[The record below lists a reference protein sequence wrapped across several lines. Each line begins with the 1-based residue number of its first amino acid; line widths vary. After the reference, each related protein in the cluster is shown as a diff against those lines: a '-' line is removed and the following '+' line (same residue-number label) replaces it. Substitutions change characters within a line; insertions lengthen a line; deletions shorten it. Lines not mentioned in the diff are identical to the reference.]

1 MLTTQYQA
9 LGTGYPLSSLLGYQT
24 KEQLQKMAD
33 RIDQNSDSMTVKEL
47 IDRLSPLDPDA
58 EVVGGVWNGR
68 VDTYTV
74 FDEVHVYPYDQI
86 SADFYGTPGAFD
98 EKLLHIHSQNV
109 VYLGS
114 LFGSLND
121 QVSADRRVICRMER
135 ILRMHRSKEWKK
147 EKVYQLLQ
155 DFADEKVGDYIE

>member
-121 QVSADRRVICRMER
+121 QVSADRRVMCRMER